1 MGRGKKDGLEL
12 RVGKAAS
19 LLLDISLFE
28 YALVFITAF
37 LASLLL
43 LAVFGISIFHSFVP
57 AAAAVVMAYIARRAK
72 DKTSTLEKIERGNPL
87 LKDSLRAAYD
97 NRKNDNLIVRELVRD
112 VSYNLEDLQTDSYLS
127 LRRTNFY
134 VITSIILVF
143 LILGLMFIG
152 FEGLGLTGFFGGGG
166 GGSGSS
172 ESNSQGSGSGGG
184 GTEGSGDTK
193 DSQDTSIGQ
202 GGPQDIYGDVSIA
215 RIEGN
220 DMDIEIHPE
229 YGEGNEIADSDDSG
243 GRAAEIQEGFIQ
255 ATAAESYVENIPAEL
270 EGAVRRYFEKLVEE

>member
-1 MGRGKKDGLEL
+1 MGRDKKDSLER
-12 RVGKAAS
+12 RVGKAVS
-19 LLLDISLFE
+19 LIWDISLFE
-28 YALVFITAF
+28 YALVFITVF
-37 LASLLL
+37 LAALLL
-43 LAVFGISIFHSFVP
+43 LAVFGISIFHSFAP
-57 AAAAVVMAYIARRAK
+57 AAAAVVITYLARRART
-72 DKTSTLEKIERGNPL
+72 KTGMLEKIEKGNPL

-97 NRKNDNLIVRELVRD
+97 NRKKDNLIVRELVRD

-166 GGSGSS
+166 GGNGDSN
-172 ESNSQGSGSGGG
+172 SNSQGNGAGGG
-184 GTEGSGDTK
+184 GAEGSGETPE
-193 DSQDTSIGQ
+193 SQDTSIGT

-215 RIEGN
+215 RIDGN
-220 DMDIEIHPE
+220 EMDLEIHPE
-229 YGEGNEIADSDDSG
+229 YGEGTEIADSEDPGS
-243 GRAAEIQEGFIQ
+243 RAAEIQDGFIQ

-270 EGAVRRYFEKLVEE
+270 EGAVKRYFEKLSGE